1 MMKVKIK
8 QKEAIIRIV
17 LATITVIILNL
28 LVYFGF
34 FRIDLTANKIFSLS
48 KASKKL
54 VSKFDDTIL
63 IRAVFSK
70 VLPDQFKFI
79 RLYVED
85 LLKEYRAASRGKIR
99 FEFIDPSQPRSK
111 IKETEVHS
119 MGIIPVEFTV
129 LEKDKFEVKK
139 GYMGIAMLY
148 KDKKE
153 VIPVISNIETLEYDI
168 SSALKRLT
176 LKEKKKI
183 GILSSHRAN
192 TLSGEKFSQLRQQ
205 IYKLY
210 DFNEIEISS
219 ESLKDK
225 DGLLIIA
232 PKDNF
237 EEKELFYLDQYILSG
252 KPVAFLVNGY
262 EINLQ
267 TFWAYKIRSNLF
279 DLLSHYGVDFEEGMI
294 ADYQCQR
301 VSITSRQMFFVMT
314 NIIDYPYMPIVTK
327 LHKTHPLVKN
337 TKQIVMPFVSAIK
350 IKSNLVDVTPTILM
364 ETSKNSFIKKDVF
377 SINPLTVDF
386 RMPKDAQRGPFII
399 AVELKGKF
407 KSFYEADE
415 KFNKLKL
422 TVPTRLKQTEE
433 GQVSRILVLST
444 GEFID
449 QEQNF
454 LVNIID
460 YLAQEQDL
468 LDIRSKEVAP
478 HPLRNVSPFLRIII
492 RYIIIIVPA
501 LTIIFF
507 GLFRWYLRRKLV
519 LNI

>member
-1 MMKVKIK
+1 MKLNLK
-8 QKEAIIRIV
+8 QKETIIRIGLV
-17 LATITVIILNL
+17 VITCILLNL
-28 LVYFGF
+28 LFYFGF
-34 FRIDLTANKIFSLS
+34 FRIDLTSNKIFSLS

-85 LLKEYRAASRGKIR
+85 LLKEYRAASRGKIK
-99 FEFIDPSQPRSK
+99 FEFIDPQQPRAK
-111 IKETEVHS
+111 IKETDIHS

-129 LEKDKFEVKK
+129 LERDKFEVKK

-176 LKEKKKI
+176 LKDKKKI
-183 GILSSHRAN
+183 GILSSYRAN
-192 TLSGEKFSQLRQQ
+192 TLSNEKFSQLRQQ

-210 DFNEIEISS
+210 NFSEIEISS

-232 PKDNF
+232 PKANF
-237 EEKELFYLDQYILSG
+237 DEKELFYLDQYILSG
-252 KPVAFLVNGY
+252 KPVAFLMDRY
-262 EINLQ
+262 DINLQ
-267 TFWAYKIRSNLF
+267 TFWAYKINSNIF
-279 DLLSHYGVDFEEGMI
+279 DLLSHYGVDFDEGMI

-314 NIIDYPYMPIVTK
+314 NIVDYPYMPIITK

-337 TKQIVMPFVSAIK
+337 TKQIVMPFVSSIK
-350 IKSNLVDVTPTILM
+350 IKSNLVDITPTVLM

-377 SINPLTVDF
+377 SINPLSVDF
-386 RMPKDAQRGPFII
+386 RMPKDAQRGPFIV
-399 AVELKGKF
+399 AVELKGRF
-407 KSFYEADE
+407 KSFYDDE
-415 KFNKLKL
+415 DKFNKLKIS
-422 TVPTRLKQTEE
+422 VENRLKQTEE
-433 GQVSRILVLST
+433 NQNSRILVLSS

-449 QEQNF
+449 QEQDF
-454 LVNIID
+454 LLSIID

-468 LDIRSKEVAP
+468 LDIRSKNVAP
-478 HPLRNVSPFLRIII
+478 QPLKNISPFLRVIV
-492 RYIIIIVPA
+492 RYIIIVVPS
-501 LTIIFF
+501 LLVICF
-507 GLFRWYLRRKLV
+507 GLFRWYLRRKMILS
-519 LNI
+519 I

>member
-1 MMKVKIK
+1 MRIK
-8 QKEAIIRIV
+8 FKQETIIRV
-17 LATITVIILNL
+17 ALACITVILLNL
-28 LVYFGF
+28 IVYFGF
-34 FRIDLTANKIFSLS
+34 FRVDLTANRVFSLS

-70 VLPDQFKFI
+70 VLPEQFKFV

-85 LLKEYRAASRGKIR
+85 LLKEYRAASRGKIK
-99 FEFIDPSQPRSK
+99 FEFIDPQQPRAK
-111 IKETEVHS
+111 IKESDIHS
-119 MGIIPVEFTV
+119 MGILPVEFTV

-153 VIPVISNIETLEYDI
+153 VIPVITNIETLEYDI

-183 GILSSHRAN
+183 GILSSHRAK
-192 TLSGEKFSQLRQQ
+192 TLSDEKFSKLRQQ

-225 DGLLIIA
+225 DGLLIIT
-232 PKDNF
+232 PKTNF
-237 EEKELFYLDQYILSG
+237 DEKELFYLDQYILSG
-252 KPVAFLVNGY
+252 KPVAFLVNKY
-262 EINLQ
+262 DINLQ
-267 TFWAYKIRSNLF
+267 TFWAFKIQSNIF
-279 DLLSHYGVDFEEGMI
+279 ELLNHYGVEFDEGMI

-314 NIIDYPYMPIVTK
+314 NIVDYPFMPIITK

-337 TKQIVMPFVSAIK
+337 IRQIVIPFVSPIK
-350 IKSNLVDVTPTILM
+350 VKSNLTDVTPTVLM
-364 ETSKNSFIKKDVF
+364 ETSKNSFVKKDIYSV
-377 SINPLTVDF
+377 NPLTVDF

-399 AVELKGKF
+399 ALELKGKF
-407 KSFYEADE
+407 KSFYEDE
-415 KFNKLKL
+415 NKFNKLKISAN
-422 TVPTRLKQTEE
+422 RLKQTEE
-433 GQVSRILVLST
+433 GQTSRILVLSS

-468 LDIRSKEVAP
+468 LDIRSKDVIP
-478 HPLRNVSPFLRIII
+478 QPLKNISPLLRIAI
-492 RYIIIIVPA
+492 RYILIVVPS
-501 LTIIFF
+501 LLVILM
-507 GLFRWYLRRKLV
+507 GLFRWYIRKKISLS
-519 LNI
+519 I